1 MRDHASL
8 RNQLWFLLLRFF
20 RDVIIIF
27 SDCDGIKSF
36 KCESSLWRLFWCICR
51 SYILLWWRDIF
62 KISFI
67 HRACFFFP
75 INALTQRAR
84 SSARDSFWK
93 DFTSISKKNHHRDRR
108 KFYVNER
115 RRLFR
120 TVWPRVI
127 HRKKRSVALSR
138 SIYVVPSPYYILG
151 AASYYK
157 ILECNLCAFSG
168 TPKKYTLREIKSFI
182 ANYSTWKKKDDR
194 ERVYY
199 VSKRMIPLRLYIFVI
214 IYFA

>member
-51 SYILLWWRDIF
+51 SYILLWWKDIF
-62 KISFI
+62 KIVHSYV
-67 HRACFFFP
+67 HVFFP
-75 INALTQRAR
+75 MNALTQRAR

-115 RRLFR
+115 RRAYFGPSDRAWFIERRDPWHYQGRYMSSFALQIFR
-120 TVWPRVI
+120 RRIV
-127 HRKKRSVALSR
+127 L
-138 SIYVVPSPYYILG
+138 
-151 AASYYK
+151 
-157 ILECNLCAFSG
+157 
-168 TPKKYTLREIKSFI
+168 
-182 ANYSTWKKKDDR
+182 
-194 ERVYY
+194 
-199 VSKRMIPLRLYIFVI
+199 
-214 IYFA
+214 